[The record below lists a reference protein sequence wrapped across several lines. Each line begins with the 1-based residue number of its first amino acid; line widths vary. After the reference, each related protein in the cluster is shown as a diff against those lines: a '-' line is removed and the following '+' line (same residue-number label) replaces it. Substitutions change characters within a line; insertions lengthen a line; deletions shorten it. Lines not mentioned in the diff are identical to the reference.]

1 MMLKMSNQ
9 QLKRYLFWFA
19 HEHVDFRLA
28 EMESIFDMFNIN
40 PCAMIKPKEHPYWII
55 TLPDENVVYQVAS
68 RAVSLRFCLELWAQ
82 DKRKEDLHNSL
93 KVYSIKNS
101 EDIARDK
108 KKSFKI
114 VVETFCK
121 HFSQREKINRIES
134 FSYLPL
140 EGPVKLKNPD
150 ITLCYIEYY
159 GLNPNSIP
167 EEPHEYFFG
176 RWIADGQRELIQK
189 LSLKTR
195 KFIGNTSMDPQLSL
209 IMANQAQIR
218 NGDLVFDP
226 FVGTG
231 SLLIAASQ
239 FGGYTFGTDI
249 DFLMLHGRTRPT
261 RISQKKRE
269 KDESIAANMRQYGM
283 SSHYLDVVVADFS
296 YPLWRPDLRI
306 DAIVTDPPY
315 GIREATERIGTMK
328 INPVI
333 EEHQATSHIPSKI
346 VYGLNQIY
354 KDLLC
359 FSARHLRF
367 QGRLVCWYPLFR
379 DQYMEDQLPAHS
391 CLELIA
397 NSEQV
402 LSNYTSRRLLTY
414 KKVKEPEATDESVT
428 MNLIDFREK
437 YFALRE
443 ETRKEKRMRKAAE
456 RAKRREEW
464 ERSNKEITE
473 R

>member
-1 MMLKMSNQ
+1 MLKMNN

-28 EMESIFDMFNIN
+28 EIESIFDMFDVK
-40 PCAMIKPKEHPYWII
+40 PCTMTKPKEHPYWIVD
-55 TLPDENVVYQVAS
+55 LSDENLVHQIAS
-68 RAVSLRFCLELWAQ
+68 RTVSLRFCLELWGQA
-82 DKRKEDLHNSL
+82 KKNEELHNSL
-93 KVYSIKNS
+93 KAYSIKNL
-101 EDIARDK
+101 ETLAVDK

-121 HFSQREKINRIES
+121 HFSQREKINKIES

-159 GLNPNSIP
+159 GLNPNDIP

-176 RWIADGQRELIQK
+176 KWIADGQRELIQK

-261 RISQKKRE
+261 RISQKTRE
-269 KDESIAANMRQYGM
+269 KDESIAANMHQYGM
-283 SSHYLDVVVADFS
+283 SSYYLDVVVADFS
-296 YPLWRPDLRI
+296 YPLWRTDLRI
-306 DAIVTDPPY
+306 DAIITDPPY

-359 FSARHLRF
+359 FSAKHLRL

-391 CLELIA
+391 CLELVA
-397 NSEQV
+397 NSEQI

-414 KKVKEPEATDESVT
+414 KKVKEPEATDESII
-428 MNLIDFREK
+428 MNFTDFREK

-464 ERSNKEITE
+464 ERSNKEVTE

>member
-1 MMLKMSNQ
+1 MSR

-28 EMESIFDMFNIN
+28 EMESIFDMFDIN
-40 PCAMIKPKEHPYWII
+40 LATVAKSMEHPYWIVD
-55 TLPDENVVYQVAS
+55 LPDENAAYKITS

-82 DKRKEDLHNSL
+82 GKQNEDLHRSLRAHSAENS
-93 KVYSIKNS
+93 
-101 EDIARDK
+101 DAIAGDGR
-108 KKSFKI
+108 SFKI

-121 HFSQREKINRIES
+121 HFSQREKVDKIES

-140 EGPVKLKNPD
+140 EGPVKLKDPD
-150 ITLCYIEYY
+150 ITLYYIEYY
-159 GLNPNSIP
+159 GLNPNDIP
-167 EEPHEYFFG
+167 ERPYEHFFG
-176 RWIADGQRELIQK
+176 RWIADGQRELIQR
-189 LSLKTR
+189 LSLKSR

-209 IMANQAQIR
+209 IMANQAQVR
-218 NGDLVFDP
+218 KGDLVYDP

-231 SLLIAASQ
+231 SLLIAASH

-249 DFLMLHGRTRPT
+249 DYLMLHGRTRPT
-261 RISQKKRE
+261 RISQKTRE
-269 KDESIAANMRQYGM
+269 KDESIAANMHQYGM
-283 SSHYLDVVVADFS
+283 SSYYIDVVVADFS
-296 YPLWRPDLRI
+296 YPLWRPNLRI
-306 DAIVTDPPY
+306 DAIITDPPY

-328 INPVI
+328 MNPVI

-346 VYGLNQIY
+346 DYGLNQIF

-359 FSARHLRF
+359 FSARHLKLD
-367 QGRLVCWYPLFR
+367 GRLVCWYPLFR
-379 DQYMEDQLPAHS
+379 DQYTEDQLPAHP
-391 CLELIA
+391 CLELVA
-397 NSEQV
+397 NSEQI

-414 KKVKEPEATDESVT
+414 KKIKEPETSDENIT
-428 MNLIDFREK
+428 MNLTDFREK

-464 ERSNKEITE
+464 ERSNKEATE

>member
-1 MMLKMSNQ
+1 MLKMSK
-9 QLKRYLFWFA
+9 QLKRYLLWFA
-19 HEHVDFRLA
+19 HEHVDFRVA

-40 PCAMIKPKEHPYWII
+40 LTTVVKPKEHPYWIVD
-55 TLPDENVVYQVAS
+55 LPDENVVHQIAS

-82 DKRKEDLHNSL
+82 GKENKDLHQSLKAYVTENSDTVAGDKRP
-93 KVYSIKNS
+93 
-101 EDIARDK
+101 
-108 KKSFKI
+108 FKI

-121 HFSQREKINRIES
+121 HFSQREKVDKIES

-150 ITLCYIEYY
+150 ITLYYIEYY
-159 GLNPNSIP
+159 GLNPNDIP
-167 EEPHEYFFG
+167 EEPYEHFFG
-176 RWIADGQRELIQK
+176 KWIADGQRELIQR

-209 IMANQAQIR
+209 IMANQAQVR
-218 NGDLVFDP
+218 NGDLVYDP

-231 SLLIAASQ
+231 SLLIAASH

-249 DFLMLHGRTRPT
+249 DYLMLHGRTRPT
-261 RISQKKRE
+261 RISQKMRE
-269 KDESIAANMRQYGM
+269 KDESIAANMHQYGM
-283 SSHYLDVVVADFS
+283 SSYYIDVVVADFS
-296 YPLWRPDLRI
+296 YPLWRPNLRI
-306 DAIVTDPPY
+306 DAIITDPPY

-346 VYGLNQIY
+346 DYGLNQIF

-359 FSARHLRF
+359 FSVRHLRLD
-367 QGRLVCWYPLFR
+367 GRLVCWYPLFR
-379 DQYMEDQLPAHS
+379 DQYSEDQLPVHP

-397 NSEQV
+397 NSEQI

-414 KKVKEPEATDESVT
+414 KKIKEPEISDENIT
-428 MNLIDFREK
+428 MNLTDFREK

-456 RAKRREEW
+456 RARKREEW
-464 ERSNKEITE
+464 ERSNKETTE

>member
-1 MMLKMSNQ
+1 MLKMGS

-28 EMESIFDMFNIN
+28 EMQSIFEMYSIN
-40 PCAMIKPKEHPYWII
+40 PHIIIRPKEHPYWIVE
-55 TLPDENVVYQVAS
+55 LSDENVVHQIVN

-82 DKRKEDLHNSL
+82 GKQKKNLHDSL
-93 KVYSIKNS
+93 KTYSVKNITG
-101 EDIARDK
+101 EKR
-108 KKSFKI
+108 SFKI

-121 HFSQREKINRIES
+121 HFSQREKVDKIES

-150 ITLCYIEYY
+150 ITLYYIEYY

-167 EEPHEYFFG
+167 DEPYEYFFG
-176 RWIADGQRELIQK
+176 RWVADGQRELIQK

-218 NGDLVFDP
+218 KGDLVLDP

-261 RISQKKRE
+261 RISQKIRE
-269 KDESIAANMRQYGM
+269 KDESIATNMRQYGM
-283 SSHYLDVVVADFS
+283 SSYYLDVVVADFS
-296 YPLWRPDLRI
+296 YPLWRTDLRI
-306 DAIVTDPPY
+306 DAIITDPPY

-346 VYGLNQIY
+346 GYGLNQIY

-359 FSARHLRF
+359 FSARHLKLD
-367 QGRLVCWYPLFR
+367 GRLVCWYPLFR
-379 DQYMEDQLPAHS
+379 DLYTEDQLPAHP
-391 CLELIA
+391 CLQLLA

-414 KKVKEPEATDESVT
+414 KKIKEPEATDESIIMDLT
-428 MNLIDFREK
+428 DFREK

-443 ETRKEKRMRKAAE
+443 ETRKEKRTRKATE
-456 RAKRREEW
+456 RAKKREEW
-464 ERSNKEITE
+464 ERRNKEITE